1 MLRCRLL
8 ESHSEGLKSELQQES
23 VASAERLRKCK
34 EEHLIQLESIKYECS
49 SKLESMEDEH
59 RRTLDDMR
67 RRYRYFISISQPH
80 SCSSLYYIS
89 EQITNMEAALRK
101 PSAQQLD
108 VQPML
113 SARQVASGDAEKL
126 KVFLPPVS
134 PPSTVQVP
142 RLIGVQMHRIVMIFY
157 IFFAVAARRC

>member
-1 MLRCRLL
+1 MLRYRLL

-67 RRYRYFISISQPH
+67 RRYRYFISIS
-80 SCSSLYYIS
+80 
-89 EQITNMEAALRK
+89 
-101 PSAQQLD
+101 
-108 VQPML
+108 
-113 SARQVASGDAEKL
+113 
-126 KVFLPPVS
+126 
-134 PPSTVQVP
+134 
-142 RLIGVQMHRIVMIFY
+142 
-157 IFFAVAARRC
+157 